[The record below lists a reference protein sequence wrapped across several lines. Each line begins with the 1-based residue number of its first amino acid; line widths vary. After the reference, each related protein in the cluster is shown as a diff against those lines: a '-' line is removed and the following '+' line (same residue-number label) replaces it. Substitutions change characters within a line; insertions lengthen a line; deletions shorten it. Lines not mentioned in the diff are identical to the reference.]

1 MELETK
7 AVEHGHNHN
16 SLEIKQA
23 FEEFL
28 AGFEAFK
35 DANDA
40 RLKGLEKRGDV
51 LDGEKV
57 ARIDAALTEQKQKL
71 DTLMLEA
78 RRPQLAGERRAFD
91 PVRIDGLPLVG
102 GGFKAEI
109 AGLQQQL
116 AARDLADAK
125 ARADALAARQKW
137 IAAGEAEARAHLA
150 ASAATSRQIETIV
163 EKVPVYVG
171 EKSNAACVVPWGAVR
186 LLDAAASGAG
196 LDAVSTAIAPGQP
209 DDAASDVTLSEA
221 VALLATD
228 LGIARDNADQ
238 LIRLEAAVRKN

>member
-1 MELETK
+1 M
-7 AVEHGHNHN
+7 
-16 SLEIKQA
+16 I
-23 FEEFL
+23 
-28 AGFEAFK
+28 
-35 DANDA
+35 
-40 RLKGLEKRGDV
+40 
-51 LDGEKV
+51 
-57 ARIDAALTEQKQKL
+57 AALWGWLTEKGARPIAGVL
-71 DTLMLEA
+71 TLL
-78 RRPQLAGERRAFD
+78 LAAALVGQTA
-91 PVRIDGLPLVG
+91 RIDGLPLLG
-102 GGFKAEI
+102 GGLKAQI

-137 IAAGEAEARAHLA
+137 IAAGEAQARAHLA

-163 EKVPVYVG
+163 EKVPIYVG

-196 LDAVSTAIAPGQP
+196 LDTVSAAIAPGQP

-238 LIRLEAAVRKN
+238 LTRLEAAVRKN

>member
-1 MELETK
+1 M
-7 AVEHGHNHN
+7 
-16 SLEIKQA
+16 I
-23 FEEFL
+23 
-28 AGFEAFK
+28 
-35 DANDA
+35 
-40 RLKGLEKRGDV
+40 
-51 LDGEKV
+51 
-57 ARIDAALTEQKQKL
+57 AALWGWLTGNAAGP
-71 DTLMLEA
+71 MPSA
-78 RRPQLAGERRAFD
+78 LALLLAAGLIGQT
-91 PVRIDGLPLVG
+91 VRIDGLPLVG

-109 AGLQQQL
+109 GGLQQQL

-150 ASAATSRQIETIV
+150 ASAATGRQIETIV